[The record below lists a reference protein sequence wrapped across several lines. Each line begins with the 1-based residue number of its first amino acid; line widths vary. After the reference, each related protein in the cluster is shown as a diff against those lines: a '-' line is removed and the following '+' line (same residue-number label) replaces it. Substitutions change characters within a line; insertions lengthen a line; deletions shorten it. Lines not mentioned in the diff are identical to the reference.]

1 MQEVMEGEPV
11 LLVCDLFVAPA
22 AQRKGL
28 GRHLLALLELIAR
41 REKMSG
47 LMVAAYS
54 QLATSITPFV
64 LTRLKGF
71 IQDSKWAPETDDYL
85 VFSKSWSAPA
95 VSTENVVPNA
105 AAPPP
110 PAQFEP
116 VAAAATVA
124 VQHKLGAMA
133 VAESAAP
140 QVPEGVDDAEDEEDG
155 DDEDDDEEEEDED
168 AMAERLMDE
177 LCAMFKA
184 KHGRDPTEEEI
195 GEWKEVLASAS

>member
-11 LLVCDLFVAPA
+11 LLVCDMFVAQA

-28 GRHLLALLELIAR
+28 GRHLFALLELIAR
-41 REKMSG
+41 KERMTG

-54 QLATSITPFV
+54 QLATSITPFM
-64 LTRLKGF
+64 LTRVKGF
-71 IQDSKWAPETDDYL
+71 NQDTKWAPETDEYL
-85 VFSKSWSAPA
+85 VFSKSWSAQA
-95 VSTENVVPNA
+95 VPTENVVPNS
-105 AAPPP
+105 
-110 PAQFEP
+110 

-124 VQHKLGAMA
+124 VQQKLGALA
-133 VAESAAP
+133 VEAAAP
-140 QVPEGVDDAEDEEDG
+140 PKAAEGVDDAEDEEVAEDE
-155 DDEDDDEEEEDED
+155 EDDDEEEDED

-184 KHGRDPTEEEI
+184 KHGRDPTEDEI